1 MYGYDRGGNP
11 MYRICSHG
19 HGHGHGHG
27 PYGVPTIINFQQEND
42 V

>member
-19 HGHGHGHG
+19 HG

>member
-11 MYRICSHG
+11 MYRICSR
-19 HGHGHGHG
+19 GHGHG
-27 PYGVPTIINFQQEND
+27 PYGVPTIMNFQQEND